1 MQLIAIDK
9 TLYRERLRKIIV
21 VLIVCFLALSVG
33 ISSLLIELLQRAPG
47 ENLDLNVLGVAAA
60 FACCF
65 FSLQRFK
72 SHPYFY
78 EFFYVLQLK
87 HELNLIQRKIKAVKK
102 AAAAD
107 DITALTILLFSYQ
120 GSKQLW
126 TLDDNDLHLEQLEQD
141 LVMLEAQMQEKN
153 LHLTVEQ
160 YQRNMLDRF

>member
-21 VLIVCFLALSVG
+21 VLIVSFLGLSVG
-33 ISSLLIELLQRAPG
+33 ISSLFIELLQRAPG
-47 ENLDLNVLGVAAA
+47 ENLDLNVLGVGIA

-65 FSLQRFK
+65 FTLQRFK
-72 SHPYFY
+72 SNPYFY

-87 HELNLIQRKIKAVKK
+87 HELNLIQRKVKAVKK

-107 DITALTILLFSYQ
+107 DLTALTILLFSYH

-141 LVMLEAQMQEKN
+141 LVMLEAQLAEKN
-153 LHLTVEQ
+153 LHLTIEQ